1 MKGHGAQPADLI
13 HFRAEDWIAQVEH
26 LLLET
31 KSRFTNV
38 FMVGFSMG
46 GTLALHL
53 AANYDF
59 SGVATLAAP
68 VKLSLTDELLIRSF
82 HWIVKWQHKTNGS
95 DIKDRSMADLLYT
108 YSSYPSRSTV
118 EVFRLVR
125 KIKPA
130 ISRISMPILIV
141 HGTEDHIVPV
151 TNAGLIA
158 NKVASRHKK
167 LVIVQNSYHILP
179 MDFDKQTI
187 RSAIHAFI
195 GEVLQQVP
203 EQPQA

>member
-1 MKGHGAQPADLI
+1 
-13 HFRAEDWIAQVEH
+13 
-26 LLLET
+26 
-31 KSRFTNV
+31 
-38 FMVGFSMG
+38 
-46 GTLALHL
+46 
-53 AANYDF
+53 
-59 SGVATLAAP
+59 
-68 VKLSLTDELLIRSF
+68 
-82 HWIVKWQHKTNGS
+82 
-95 DIKDRSMADLLYT
+95 
-108 YSSYPSRSTV
+108 
-118 EVFRLVR
+118 
-125 KIKPA
+125 
-130 ISRISMPILIV
+130 MPILIV
-141 HGTEDHIVPV
+141 HGTEDHVVPV